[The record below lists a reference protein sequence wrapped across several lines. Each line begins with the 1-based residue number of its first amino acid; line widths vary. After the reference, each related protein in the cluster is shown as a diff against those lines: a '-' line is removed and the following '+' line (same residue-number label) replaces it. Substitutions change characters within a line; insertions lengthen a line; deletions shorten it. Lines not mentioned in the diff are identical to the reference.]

1 MSIHKSWTSRKK
13 ISRLS
18 TTITHKKKFPSSK
31 IRWTHSWF
39 VTDLCRNFSC
49 INTNTILAG
58 RFWDLIGQRKY
69 PQLGRMEG
77 FDFAEQQ
84 TQRRGQRRMELRQK
98 KWKSQKIITFNQ
110 IAAQMSQ
117 KNQKNISRDGI
128 VVRQTKSTLQEV
140 HQDYQRLR

>member
-1 MSIHKSWTSRKK
+1 
-13 ISRLS
+13 
-18 TTITHKKKFPSSK
+18 
-31 IRWTHSWF
+31 
-39 VTDLCRNFSC
+39 
-49 INTNTILAG
+49 
-58 RFWDLIGQRKY
+58 
-69 PQLGRMEG
+69 MEG

-84 TQRRGQRRMELRQK
+84 TQRRGQRRMELRHK
-98 KWKSQKIITFNQ
+98 KLKYQKIITFNQ